1 MSFQR
6 LFLAIMI
13 VTLILGVCAT
23 GQEEAV
29 PPDLAGLRFQSIER
43 VALISRYAGGTPAP
57 IFYPYATFT
66 PEADKVCHMFVL
78 SVATRTVLRVNS
90 LPDGNVLSESLV
102 PPEFWRPG
110 SPSLSPDGKTLLFT
124 GLPGSHAEGDRPGI
138 WRTDLQG
145 STPTR
150 ITPVGDHF
158 SSPDWSPRGDTIVCV
173 KFQYED
179 PEQLARA
186 SLVFMDTEAPYT
198 VQRELQ
204 LNLVMPR
211 YSPDGKW
218 IACQLSG
225 TGKLGVLHVE
235 SGKFYPLFDP
245 HTVILSFSRT
255 AHSSLTNYV
264 WLPDSQ
270 RLLAAVH
277 TADEV
282 GHYKRV
288 FMVNLRGEVRE
299 MFDGRVLGGPQHGRI
314 LFVYVDGQIW
324 RVDLA
329 P

>member
-13 VTLILGVCAT
+13 VTFASGICVT
-23 GQEEAV
+23 GQEQAV

-43 VALISRYAGGTPAP
+43 VALISMYAGGTTHPTFWP
-57 IFYPYATFT
+57 LATFT
-66 PEADKVCHMFVL
+66 PEADKVCHMFVPPGP
-78 SVATRTVLRVNS
+78 TCTQLRVNS
-90 LPDGNVLSESLV
+90 LPDGKVLSESLA
-102 PPEFWRPG
+102 PSEFRTPA

-124 GLPGSHAEGDRPGI
+124 GLLGI

-158 SSPDWSPRGDTIVCV
+158 SSPDWSPRGDNIVCV
-173 KFQYED
+173 KFESED
-179 PEQLARA
+179 PDQPDRA
-186 SLVFMDTEAPYT
+186 SLVFMDTEPPYT

-218 IACQLSG
+218 IACQQHG
-225 TGKLGVLHVE
+225 TGKLGVLRVE
-235 SGKFYPLFDP
+235 SGKFYPLLD
-245 HTVILSFSRT
+245 HRTVELSFSRT
-255 AHSSLTNYV
+255 AYGGLGSYM
-264 WLPDSQ
+264 WLPDSE
-270 RLLAAVH
+270 RLLVNVSSS
-277 TADEV
+277 DEV
-282 GHYKRV
+282 QHYSRV

-299 MFDGRVLGGPQHGRI
+299 MFDGWVLGGPQHGRI
-314 LFVYVDGQIW
+314 LFVYVDGQVW